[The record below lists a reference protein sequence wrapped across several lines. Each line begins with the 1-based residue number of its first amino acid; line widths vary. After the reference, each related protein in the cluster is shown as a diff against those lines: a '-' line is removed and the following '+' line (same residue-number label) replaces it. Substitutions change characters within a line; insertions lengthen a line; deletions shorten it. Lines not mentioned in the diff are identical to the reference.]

1 MARLTIAML
10 RSLSKPGRYGD
21 GPSSTLYLNIAP
33 GGSKSWVQRLVVAG
47 KRRDIGLGGFP
58 LVTLAEARDQ
68 AFENRRLAR
77 RGGDPLVEK
86 RRSRTPTFAEAA
98 VKTYQTNRP
107 RWRSR
112 KTVRIWLQQLERHAF
127 PILADL
133 PVDRIGREE
142 VLRVLTPIWSKH
154 PDIARKLRGRI
165 RATLAWC
172 QAHGYIENNVAG
184 EAIAGALPP
193 MPAVTE
199 HYRALPFKEVPAVL
213 EVVRASGASA
223 MSKLGF
229 EFLVLTA
236 ARAGEIRG
244 ATWSEVDLEAREWR
258 VPAKRMKGGEEHRV
272 PLSDAAVDVVERAR
286 PFRDG
291 SDLLF
296 PSTSRPGKPLSNMTW
311 TKLLRGLGIDAVPHG
326 FRSSFRD
333 WCAETGKPREV
344 AEAALA
350 HTVGGVEGAYFRSD
364 LFERRRQLMQGWAQF
379 LSGTTARVVR
389 MRG

>member
-142 VLRVLTPIWSKH
+142 VLRVLTPILSKH